1 MMAILSFPMLMPFLI
16 TLIKVSKFAVDGID
30 NSICYP
36 YLLVLILINIVVAG
50 LSYILFP
57 YLWQD

>member
-1 MMAILSFPMLMPFLI
+1 LI

>member
-1 MMAILSFPMLMPFLI
+1 L
-16 TLIKVSKFAVDGID
+16 AVDGID

-36 YLLVLILINIVVAG
+36 YLLVLILINIVVVG